1 MIKKVFIICSLCL
14 LMGVG
19 FTFMWQAAEEPEK
32 TEKPDREAGKG
43 YGSVTEQQA
52 KKETADNTESEKYFL
67 VLEDETLCAYV
78 IKGSDKELLK
88 CEDFSSHL
96 IENSEVS
103 KLKEGIYAS
112 GYEELCL
119 YMESYIS

>member
-1 MIKKVFIICSLCL
+1 
-14 LMGVG
+14 MGVG
-19 FTFMWQAAEEPEK
+19 FTFMWQAAEDPRVVRE
-32 TEKPDREAGKG
+32 PDREAGKG
-43 YGSVTEQQA
+43 YGSVAEKTTG
-52 KKETADNTESEKYFL
+52 KEVLENTENEKYLL
-67 VLEDETLCAYV
+67 VLEDEKLCAYI

-88 CEDFSSHL
+88 RLEFSSHL
-96 IENSEVS
+96 IDSSEVS